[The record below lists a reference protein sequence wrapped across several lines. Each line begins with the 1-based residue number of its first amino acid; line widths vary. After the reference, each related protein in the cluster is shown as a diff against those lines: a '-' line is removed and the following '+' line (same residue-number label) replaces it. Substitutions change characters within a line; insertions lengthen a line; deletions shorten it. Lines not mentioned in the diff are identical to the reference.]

1 MWQQSWQTWKVQVS
15 YNKGG
20 EWDWCPSPQFH
31 GLYSEF
37 LDGSGLWVSSCQLKV
52 SSCQPRV
59 SLERT
64 PWIPWLHCPA
74 GALLV
79 TCLELPDSWKCHL
92 SSLAICQS
100 YPGWTLEFPGTV
112 PGCDTIQTR
121 TLDASRLLV
130 PGCLELHSVWGP
142 SSIVLTCI
150 IFSANFFGL
159 AYILH
164 YLWKRILLDFYWNY
178 FLYPRLRLMP
188 KLVVCNQVDL
198 LRTCSCS
205 TVILTPVHHLF
216 LSASLKTLFFLWVAF
231 RA

>member
-1 MWQQSWQTWKVQVS
+1 MWQQSWQSWKVQVS

-31 GLYSEF
+31 GLYSGF

-74 GALLV
+74 GVLLV

-100 YPGWTLEFPGTV
+100 YPGWTLEFPGTG

-121 TLDASRLLV
+121 TLDASWLLV
-130 PGCLELHSVWGP
+130 PGCLKLHSKLLAILIWLVPMNFLVHPPLHWHAQSSLPIFSVWP
-142 SSIVLTCI
+142 IFSIICEKESSWIFTGI
-150 IFSANFFGL
+150 IFCILDWNFMV
-159 AYILH
+159 
-164 YLWKRILLDFYWNY
+164 WPLDG
-178 FLYPRLRLMP
+178 
-188 KLVVCNQVDL
+188 V
-198 LRTCSCS
+198 S
-205 TVILTPVHHLF
+205 
-216 LSASLKTLFFLWVAF
+216 
-231 RA
+231 